1 MAGHFET
8 ITQEQSHELILRYE
22 MGAQPQA
29 DFGRFLVPESDGT
42 YSAIDNTTGNCW
54 TETFKTRFE
63 AVKWLC
69 GIDREV

>member
-1 MAGHFET
+1 MSAHFKT
-8 ITQEQSHELILRYE
+8 ITQEQARELILGWE

-42 YSAIDNTTGNCW
+42 YSAIDNSTGNCW

-63 AVKWLC
+63 AVKYLC
-69 GIDREV
+69 GVEE

>member
-1 MAGHFET
+1 MSEYFKS
-8 ITQEQSHELILRYE
+8 ITPIQANELLLRWDS
-22 MGAQPQA
+22 GAQPQA

-42 YSAIDNTTGNCW
+42 YAAIDNTTGNCW